1 MSLLKMR
8 IQDGVAVPLVQPRGS
23 SMEGST
29 VLASQSLSSFL
40 LRQLLFLIWEGGEV
54 GSSSRAR
61 NESASSNKSK
71 LTVPERARLEKHC
84 GIMKFWSRL
93 KCDGFLPHEGIEVTT
108 GAITGATLAQ
118 DLELRD

>member
-1 MSLLKMR
+1 MT
-8 IQDGVAVPLVQPRGS
+8 GPLTSPSKNAYSRWGGS
-23 SMEGST
+23 SFSST
-29 VLASQSLSSFL
+29 SRFINGRFNGFSFTEFEFFPT
-40 LRQLLFLIWEGGEV
+40 QAAIIEV